1 MYKKLKRKRRKN
13 GYIKKNKID
22 KEKIFNRHSDRR
34 SNENFEERQG
44 KGKEFF

>member
-13 GYIKKNKID
+13 GCIKENKTD
-22 KEKIFNRHSDRR
+22 KEKIFNRHFERR